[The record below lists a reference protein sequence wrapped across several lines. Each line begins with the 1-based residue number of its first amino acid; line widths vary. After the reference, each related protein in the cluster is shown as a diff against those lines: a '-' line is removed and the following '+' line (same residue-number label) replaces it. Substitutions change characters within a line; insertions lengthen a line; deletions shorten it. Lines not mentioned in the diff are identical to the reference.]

1 MRPIL
6 LVIATALTFQPALAA
21 QRPDSLSITVDELA
35 GRLRFLSSD
44 LFEGRGPGTRG
55 EALATA
61 YLISELETFGVR
73 PGAAN
78 GWLQPVSIV
87 THQPA
92 PEAPIAIGLSG
103 RVTRALEHGRDIRL
117 ANYTAAPEVDA
128 GGELVFVGYGIDAPI
143 YQWNDFASV
152 DLHGKV
158 AVVLLGEPRITNDS
172 ARFDGRRASRY
183 SDFFEKTFELERRGA
198 VGMVVI
204 RPAGSLQKTPPS
216 GPSRLAAR
224 ATSGTLRFIGGI
236 TDSVLATLLPTRP
249 RPRPRSSELGA
260 LIQRAGRPGFRAVP
274 LGVRLDVKF
283 HTRPT
288 TVVTHNVVGVVPGTD
303 SSVAAE
309 HVVLSAHW
317 DHLGIGAPV
326 NGDSIYNGALDDGS
340 GITALLALSRVFA
353 HHPQRRSL
361 TLLFTTAEEWGLLGA
376 EAFACSGPLPP
387 ERIVANLNMDDGTEL
402 AGRSSDVAPLGGELS
417 TLGRVIEDEARR
429 KGLKVSPDPY
439 PQEGFFLRADNF
451 SFARA
456 GIPALYMALGLDA
469 EGQPAGT
476 TKARMDTY
484 LAKHYHQPSDEYDT
498 VVVDPR
504 GSQQFAEFVRD
515 VTIAVANATE
525 RPEWLRDAEFSRAV
539 TATACPT
546 RSRP

>member
-1 MRPIL
+1 MC
-6 LVIATALTFQPALAA
+6 LVIAAALAFQSALTA

-35 GRLRFLSSD
+35 GRLRFFSSD

-55 EALATA
+55 ETLATA
-61 YLISELETFGVR
+61 YLISELRTFGVR

-92 PEAPIAIGLSG
+92 PEAPIAIRLSG

-117 ANYTAAPEVDA
+117 ANYTAAPDVEA

-143 YQWNDFASV
+143 YQWNDFASL
-152 DLHGKV
+152 DLHGKI
-158 AVVLLGEPRITNDS
+158 AVVLPGEPHITSDS
-172 ARFDGRRASRY
+172 VRFNGLRASRY
-183 SDFFEKTFELERRGA
+183 SDFFEKTIEIERRGA

-204 RPAGSLQKTPPS
+204 RPAGSLAKTPPS
-216 GPSRLAAR
+216 GPRRLAAG
-224 ATSGTLRFIGGI
+224 ATSATLRFVGGI
-236 TDSVLATLLPTRP
+236 TDSVLATLLPP
-249 RPRPRSSELGA
+249 GARSSGLGA
-260 LIQRAGRPGFRAVP
+260 LIQTAGRPGFRAVP
-274 LGVRLDVKF
+274 LGVRLDVTF
-283 HTRPT
+283 HTRPA

-303 SSVAAE
+303 SGVAAE

-317 DHLGIGAPV
+317 DHLGIGTPV

-376 EAFACSGPLPP
+376 EAFACSGPVPP
-387 ERIVANLNMDDGTEL
+387 ERIVANLNLDDGTEL
-402 AGRSSDVAPLGGELS
+402 LGRSRDVAPLGSELS

-456 GIPALYMALGLDA
+456 GIPALYMALGLDT

-476 TKARMDTY
+476 TKGRMDTY
-484 LAKHYHQPSDEYDT
+484 LETHYHQPSDEYDT
-498 VVVDPR
+498 VVVDLR

-515 VTIAVANATE
+515 AAIAVANATE
-525 RPEWLRDAEFSRAV
+525 RPEWLRGAEFSRAG